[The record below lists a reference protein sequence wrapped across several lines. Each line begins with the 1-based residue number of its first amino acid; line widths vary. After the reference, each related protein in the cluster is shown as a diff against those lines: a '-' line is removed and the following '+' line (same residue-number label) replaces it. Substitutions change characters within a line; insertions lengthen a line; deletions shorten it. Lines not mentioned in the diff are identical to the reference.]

1 MKKEFN
7 ILFLSNMM
15 EEKGVWT
22 LLDSCKILRDK
33 NIDCRCHLIG
43 KWSDIDEASF
53 LSQINQM
60 GLDGYVLA
68 HGAKYG
74 EEKQLFFDNADIFV
88 FPTYYHNE
96 CFPLV
101 LLEAMQNKLPC
112 IATREGGIPEI
123 IEDGI
128 TGYLVGQ
135 KQYNQIANH
144 IEFLINHP
152 IECKKMGIAGY
163 NRFLSNFT
171 LSCFENKLKDILTEL
186 L

>member
-1 MKKEFN
+1 
-7 ILFLSNMM
+7 MM

-33 NIDCRCHLIG
+33 NIDFRCHFVG
-43 KWSDIDEASF
+43 KWSDINEVSF
-53 LSQINQM
+53 LSRINQL
-60 GLDGYVLA
+60 GLDGYVIA
-68 HGAKYG
+68 NGAKYG
-74 EEKQLFFDNADIFV
+74 EEKQLFFDNADVFV

-96 CFPLV
+96 TFGLV

-112 IATREGGIPEI
+112 IATREGGIPDV
-123 IEDGI
+123 IEDGV

-135 KQYNQIANH
+135 KECDVIATH
-144 IEFLINHP
+144 IEFLIKNP
-152 IECKKMGIAGY
+152 LECKKMGVAGY
-163 NRFLSNFT
+163 GRFLSNFT